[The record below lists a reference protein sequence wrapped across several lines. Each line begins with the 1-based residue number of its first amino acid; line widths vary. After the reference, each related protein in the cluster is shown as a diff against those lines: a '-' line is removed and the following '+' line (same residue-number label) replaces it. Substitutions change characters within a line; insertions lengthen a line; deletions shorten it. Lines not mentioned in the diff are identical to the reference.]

1 MDLANPWILIQLKV
15 LRNCVSAKFT
25 KIHLNN
31 FNHPPTKFDGHTP
44 CGCGHM
50 FLVCDVTWPHNQRAT
65 WFGREKFW
73 IVEQMRFA
81 EPYFWYAGWDEE
93 FLGWLGW
100 LGHYVG

>member
-15 LRNCVSAKFT
+15 LRNCVSGKVT

-31 FNHPPTKFDGHTP
+31 FCHPPTKFDGHTP

-50 FLVCDVTWPHNQRAT
+50 FLVCDVTWPHNQRAI
-65 WFGREKFW
+65 WFGREEFW

-81 EPYFWYAGWDEE
+81 ELYFW
-93 FLGWLGW
+93 
-100 LGHYVG
+100 